1 MVIIM
6 LLSLLLVLVFVIS
19 IKLLLLLLLL
29 LLSLLL
35 LNVLK
40 YWELVNRLINPFFPS
55 ILGCIKLS
63 DLKNCKL
70 AYIFFNTFF
79 NLDKYLEH
87 EQRDP
92 FAAARVSR
100 LLLLVHF
107 ISLGLHCGRRR
118 FLFSCV
124 KS

>member
-6 LLSLLLVLVFVIS
+6 LLSLLLVLVLVIS
-19 IKLLLLLLLL
+19 IKLLLLL

-118 FLFSCV
+118 FLFFLC
-124 KS
+124 